1 MLLRSTL
8 ALILVCLAGGPAAR
22 ATQPPPADPALR
34 AALEAEAR
42 LDTRRALE
50 LFLELEK
57 ARPNDAYVLQKI
69 ARQYSDLVVD
79 LAAEAEKRAAIER
92 ALDYSR
98 RAVALAPKNPEN
110 ILSLAVCHGKLAVY
124 SGTGDKVKYSRLV
137 REDAERAL
145 SLDSNYA
152 WAHHVLGRWHYE
164 VATLGSAARFF
175 VKLFYGGLPDAS
187 VAAAVRHLERAVALE
202 PGQLQHRLELG
213 FAHLA
218 AGDLARARA
227 AFEAGLARPSREK
240 HDEPAKARARAALA
254 QLPPA

>member
-1 MLLRSTL
+1 MTPRTTL
-8 ALILVCLAGGPAAR
+8 ALVLAGFLAGLPAH
-22 ATQPPPADPALR
+22 ATQPHAPDPVYR
-34 AALEAEAR
+34 PALEAEAR

-50 LFLELEK
+50 LFLDLEK
-57 ARPNDAYVLQKI
+57 TRPNDPFLLQKI

-79 LAAEAEKRAAIER
+79 LPTEAEKRAAVER

-110 ILSLAVCHGKLAVY
+110 VLSLAVCHGKLAVY

-175 VKLFYGGLPDAS
+175 VKLFYGGLPDAT
-187 VAAAVRHLERAVALE
+187 VAAAIRHLERAVALE
-202 PGQLQHRLELG
+202 PAQLQHRLELG
-213 FAHLA
+213 FAYLA
-218 AGDLARARA
+218 AGDTARARA
-227 AFEAGLARPSREK
+227 AFAAGLAQPSREK

-254 QLPPA
+254 ELPPP

>member
-1 MLLRSTL
+1 MTPRFPLVLLL
-8 ALILVCLAGGPAAR
+8 AALLAGLPAL
-22 ATQPPPADPALR
+22 ATQPPAPDPVYR
-34 AALEAEAR
+34 PALEAEAR
-42 LDTRRALE
+42 LDTRRALD
-50 LFLELEK
+50 LFLDLEK
-57 ARPNDAYVLQKI
+57 SRPNDPFLLQKI

-79 LAAEAEKRAAIER
+79 LPTEAEKRAAVER

-110 ILSLAVCHGKLAVY
+110 VLSLAVCHGKLAVF
-124 SGTGDKVKYSRLV
+124 SGTGDKIKYSRLV

-175 VKLFYGGLPDAS
+175 VKLFYGGLPDAT
-187 VAAAVRHLERAVALE
+187 VAAAIRHLERAVALE
-202 PGQLQHRLELG
+202 PAQLQHRLELG

-218 AGDLARARA
+218 AGDTARARD
-227 AFEAGLARPSREK
+227 AFAAGLAQPSREK

-254 QLPPA
+254 GLPPP